1 MGKTFRP
8 TLLAGALAL
17 APGLPAVGTA
27 LAEEPSATAP
37 RAMTSCFDLG
47 WAIAEG
53 FAAPRDCDGAW
64 NYAILVGAIRICE
77 LEGNL
82 AFADLIR
89 GVKRQCDLYY
99 ASKPSTVTDNQDF
112 YKE

>member
-1 MGKTFRP
+1 MGKTVRP
-8 TLLAGALAL
+8 TFLAGAFAL
-17 APGLPAVGTA
+17 VFGLQTAGTA
-27 LAEEPSATAP
+27 SAAEPSATAP
-37 RAMTSCFDLG
+37 TAMTSCFDLG

-53 FAAPRDCDGAW
+53 FSAPKDCDGPW

-82 AFADLIR
+82 AFADQIR

-99 ASKPSTVTDNQDF
+99 ASKPSTVTDTQDF

>member
-1 MGKTFRP
+1 MGMTFRQ
-8 TLLAGALAL
+8 TLLAGAAALAL
-17 APGLPAVGTA
+17 GVQAASPA
-27 LAEEPSATAP
+27 LAEEPGATAP

-53 FAAPRDCDGAW
+53 FNAPRDCDGAW
-64 NYAILVGAIRICE
+64 NYAILVGAVRICE

-99 ASKPSTVTDNQDF
+99 ASKPSTITDNQDF